1 MLISHGQENNEEAP
15 NSLTR
20 LMTTPVYHQL
30 FPGSRKIWKA
40 LEVFLTRQD
49 LLHLSICFHTIQSLQ
64 AWHSMAFHGIFHG
77 ISMALIH
84 HLKCQIPDLRLQPTT
99 VLSSCANSSE
109 ALAPSQSKSAP
120 GISEPQR
127 CGWCGRQCI
136 YIYILELVD
145 TYILIM
151 YTYIIF
157 SIYI

>member
-77 ISMALIH
+77 INPSFEMPNPWFTTPAHYSAQL
-84 HLKCQIPDLRLQPTT
+84 LRKFQRGFGTLAVQI
-99 VLSSCANSSE
+99 
-109 ALAPSQSKSAP
+109 SA
-120 GISEPQR
+120 GDIGTSTMRMMWQAM
-127 CGWCGRQCI
+127 
-136 YIYILELVD
+136 YIYILELVIRIFWSCIHILYSL
-145 TYILIM
+145 YI
-151 YTYIIF
+151 
-157 SIYI
+157 